1 MDEPNTNQELLT
13 FFKAL
18 ADNNR
23 LKIIGLLAQQPC
35 TVEQLAALLHLGAS
49 TTSHHL
55 SQLAQVGLVSARTDG
70 HYYIYS
76 LHTEVLQKMT
86 QKILKLDELSK
97 LSEDVDLDAYDRK
110 VLKTFTATDGTIT
123 AFPSQEKKFLVL
135 LRYVVRTFEP
145 GRRYTEK
152 EVNEILAGFNPD
164 TAYLRRNLV
173 EYKFML
179 RQANGAEYWLNEQR
193 PAKET
198 SA

>member
-1 MDEPNTNQELLT
+1 MDETNTNQELLS

-18 ADNNR
+18 ADSNR
-23 LKIIGLLAQQPC
+23 LKIIGLLSQQPC

-76 LHTEVLQKMT
+76 LQTEVLQKMT
-86 QKILKLDELSK
+86 QKLLHTDELTK

-110 VLKTFTATDGTIT
+110 VLKAFTNPDGTIT
-123 AFPSQEKKFLVL
+123 AFPSQEKKLLVL
-135 LRYVVRTFEP
+135 LRYVVRAFEP

-152 EVNEILAGFNPD
+152 EVNELLARFNPD
-164 TAYLRRNLV
+164 SAYLRRNLV
-173 EYKFML
+173 EYKFL
-179 RQANGAEYWLNEQR
+179 QRQSNGSEYWLNEQQLTR
-193 PAKET
+193 
-198 SA
+198 